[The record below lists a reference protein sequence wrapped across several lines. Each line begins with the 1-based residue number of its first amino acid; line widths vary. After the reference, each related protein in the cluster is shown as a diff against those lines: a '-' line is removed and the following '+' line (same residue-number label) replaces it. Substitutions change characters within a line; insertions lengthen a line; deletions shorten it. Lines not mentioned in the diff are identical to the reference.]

1 MIFLQLEWLERC
13 WLMETITNPQVRM
26 CNLSFTAC
34 PAASYLVVVVV
45 VGQPLLV
52 PQLYIVYYVQAG
64 IQASGTSS
72 LYQAEH
78 FCTNS

>member
-1 MIFLQLEWLERC
+1 
-13 WLMETITNPQVRM
+13 METITNPQVRM
-26 CNLSFTAC
+26 CNSNLSFTAC